1 MGFIGSRVGTRQE
14 RADSVVDMAGLLAA
28 GAAGST
34 AGQAVTKSTV
44 ATIPAVHRAWDFAAA
59 SVANLTMAVWRQ
71 DGAIP
76 RRVFTT
82 NASRLFAGVPNR
94 SQSWWWLWYIV
105 QLSLEA
111 RASAYLWKTVSDAG
125 VVWELTALHP
135 DQVSPVPDPAGGLR
149 YLVIFQPGMPRPS
162 EVVGNGPGS
171 LTVGPERIIH
181 IRGAGSMG
189 ELIPRTP
196 IERFRTALG
205 LALAKQDYES
215 NLYANGVMGGLA
227 VAFPAATTQ
236 KQAKAWREIFDSEH
250 AGTFN
255 AGRTKVIGGGAVLTQ
270 IGMTQ
275 KDAQFVEA
283 GLLTLRDV
291 WHMTGVPDWV
301 LGIEG
306 KSETSTTTEQD
317 DLRWVHYGLQARL
330 KRIEGALFADRLLFD
345 SSKSDYPGFD
355 TAEVIHPDSET
366 ADKIAHAQIQDG
378 RLLVDEWRIPRGLPP
393 LPGGVGMVPQV
404 TPVGGA
410 PNETPPATEPP
421 EPPEETEPSEEV
433 QP

>member
-14 RADSVVDMAGLLAA
+14 RADSVVDMAGLITA
-28 GAAGST
+28 GGLGST

-44 ATIPAVHRAWDFAAA
+44 ATLPAVHRAWDFAASA
-59 SVANLTMAVWRQ
+59 VANLTMAVWRQ

-76 RRVFTT
+76 HRVNTT
-82 NASRLFAGVPNR
+82 NVSRLFAGVPNR
-94 SQSWWWLWYIV
+94 SQSWWWFWYIA

-125 VVWELTALHP
+125 VVFELAALHP
-135 DQVSPVPDPAGGLR
+135 DQVSPVPDPSGGLR
-149 YLVIFQPGMPRPS
+149 YHVLLQPGMPRPCD
-162 EVVGNGPGS
+162 VTGTGS
-171 LTVGPERIIH
+171 VTVGPERIIH
-181 IRGAGSMG
+181 IRGAGGMG
-189 ELIPRTP
+189 ELVPKTP

-236 KQAKAWREIFDSEH
+236 KQAKAWREIFDGEH

-255 AGRTKVIGGGAVLTQ
+255 AGRTKVIGGGAVLSQ

-275 KDAQFVEA
+275 RDAQFVEA

-306 KSETSTTTEQD
+306 KSETTSTTEQD
-317 DLRWVHYGLQARL
+317 DLRWVHYGLQSRL
-330 KRIEGALFADRLLFD
+330 KRIEGALFADPLLFGLG
-345 SSKSDYPGFD
+345 SKDYPAFD

-421 EPPEETEPSEEV
+421 EPPEETESPEEV
-433 QP
+433 QS

>member
-1 MGFIGSRVGTRQE
+1 M
-14 RADSVVDMAGLLAA
+14 
-28 GAAGST
+28 
-34 AGQAVTKSTV
+34 TKSTV

-181 IRGAGSMG
+181 IRGAGAMG
-189 ELIPRTP
+189 ELVPKTP

-227 VAFPAATTQ
+227 CGSCSPPSGCPVPPGCC
-236 KQAKAWREIFDSEH
+236 QAS
-250 AGTFN
+250 GTS
-255 AGRTKVIGGGAVLTQ
+255 GGG
-270 IGMTQ
+270 
-275 KDAQFVEA
+275 
-283 GLLTLRDV
+283 
-291 WHMTGVPDWV
+291 
-301 LGIEG
+301 
-306 KSETSTTTEQD
+306 
-317 DLRWVHYGLQARL
+317 
-330 KRIEGALFADRLLFD
+330 
-345 SSKSDYPGFD
+345 
-355 TAEVIHPDSET
+355 
-366 ADKIAHAQIQDG
+366 
-378 RLLVDEWRIPRGLPP
+378 
-393 LPGGVGMVPQV
+393 
-404 TPVGGA
+404 
-410 PNETPPATEPP
+410 
-421 EPPEETEPSEEV
+421 
-433 QP
+433 